1 MRRIVLAGI
10 TGLTILVVGWLLPSQ
25 TSATPLSAPGGLG
38 VAIADISL
46 TEQVY
51 WRRWGWRRC
60 CWRRWGYYRWHRWG
74 WRRWGWRRSDM
85 QLKDNI
91 VRVGTLDSGIGI
103 YRFNYK
109 DEDQTAYVGV
119 LAQEV
124 QKIMP
129 SAVARASDGY
139 LSVDYGRLGFRF
151 MSWDE
156 WQEQNAVTRLS
167 TR

>member
-1 MRRIVLAGI
+1 MAAAKSDQCYAAVGAGRARSRHRGHFIDGTGVLAPL
-10 TGLTILVVGWLLPSQ
+10 GLASLLLASLGLLPL
-25 TSATPLSAPGGLG
+25 APLGLAPLGL
-38 VAIADISL
+38 A
-46 TEQVY
+46 
-51 WRRWGWRRC
+51 
-60 CWRRWGYYRWHRWG
+60 
-74 WRRWGWRRSDM
+74 RSDM

-91 VRVGTLDSGIGI
+91 VRIGTLDSGIGI

-109 DEDQTAYVGV
+109 DEDQTGYVGV

-139 LSVDYGRLGFRF
+139 LSVDYSRLGFRF

>member
-1 MRRIVLAGI
+1 
-10 TGLTILVVGWLLPSQ
+10 
-25 TSATPLSAPGGLG
+25 
-38 VAIADISL
+38 
-46 TEQVY
+46 
-51 WRRWGWRRC
+51 
-60 CWRRWGYYRWHRWG
+60 
-74 WRRWGWRRSDM
+74 M

-103 YRFNYK
+103 YFNYK

>member
-10 TGLTILVVGWLLPSQ
+10 AGLTILMGGWLLPNQ
-25 TSATPLSAPGGLG
+25 ARATPLSAPGGLG
-38 VAIADISL
+38 VATADISL
-46 TEQVY
+46 TQQAY
-51 WRRWGWRRC
+51 WRRWGWRRWGWRRWG
-60 CWRRWGYYRWHRWG
+60 WRRWGYYRWH
-74 WRRWGWRRSDM
+74 RWGWRRSDM

-129 SAVARASDGY
+129 SAVARASDGH
-139 LSVDYGRLGFRF
+139 LSVDYSRLGFRF
-151 MSWDE
+151 MRWDE
-156 WQEQNAVTRLS
+156 WQEQNAVTPQS

>member
-1 MRRIVLAGI
+1 MRRIVLAGFA
-10 TGLTILVVGWLLPSQ
+10 GLTILVVGWLLPSQ

-38 VAIADISL
+38 VAIADISV

-60 CWRRWGYYRWHRWG
+60 CWRRWGYYRWQRWG

-91 VRVGTLDSGIGI
+91 VRIGTLDSGIGI

-119 LAQEV
+119 LAQDV

-156 WQEQNAVTRLS
+156 WQEQNAVTGLS
-167 TR
+167 TW

>member
-10 TGLTILVVGWLLPSQ
+10 AGLTILAVGWLLPSR

-38 VAIADISL
+38 VAIAAISL
-46 TEQVY
+46 TEQAY
-51 WRRWGWRRC
+51 WGWRRC
-60 CWRRWGYYRWHRWG
+60 CWRRWGYYRWH
-74 WRRWGWRRSDM
+74 RWGWRRSDM

-109 DEDQTAYVGV
+109 EKDATTYVGV

-139 LSVDYGRLGFRF
+139 LSVDYSRLGFHF

-156 WQEQNAVTRLS
+156 WQAQNAVTPLS

>member
-10 TGLTILVVGWLLPSQ
+10 AGLIILVSGSLLPSR
-25 TSATPLSAPGGLG
+25 TGAAPLSAAGGLG

-46 TEQVY
+46 TEQAY
-51 WRRWGWRRC
+51 WVWRRRC

-129 SAVARASDGY
+129 RAVARASDGY
-139 LSVDYGRLGFRF
+139 LSVDYSRLGFRF

-156 WQEQNAVTRLS
+156 WQAQNAVTPLS